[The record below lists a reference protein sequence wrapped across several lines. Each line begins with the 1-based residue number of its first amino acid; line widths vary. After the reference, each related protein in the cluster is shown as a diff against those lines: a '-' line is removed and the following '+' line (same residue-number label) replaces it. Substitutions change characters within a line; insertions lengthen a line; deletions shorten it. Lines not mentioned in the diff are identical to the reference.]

1 MSYNYNTTT
10 SPTYIPDYALP
21 QASLWTE
28 DKLNLLI
35 NFYKI
40 DPMETIIV
48 YGPTESYIEA
58 YHCKPKKDINLELEK
73 RAFEINYIPE
83 KFKFIIDNQ
92 IVPYIRYKNLKYS
105 VISNDD
111 ILYNLS
117 DEFEGIVNIKVVS
130 YDKQKLYDGTPGQC
144 STCLGKPLVEDSY
157 LNINNFNNEF
167 SISEIHSNFDIVTD
181 SFILKPNRYSY
192 SDLTNGNFIKYLND
206 TLSSSKILHAIYKVS
221 YSVIGYKVK
230 FKITCTDNG
239 MSSSG
244 EITRVVLEAK
254 DKNEGK
260 NACLGFFGYN
270 TFEDVQKMG
279 KGESSFYIE
288 SEKYIQL
295 MVTTNVMFENFSVCT
310 ALHEFCHVLGF
321 AHTHQVDNENPIKVE
336 DWIVDELLKNF
347 QNVEDVYQQIVLRD
361 VNPIHQKF
369 DTLSIMTYD
378 IQSDWNRLGLSI
390 SSNFFLSE
398 SDKNSLKLMYPEVVE
413 EKYIVYDPLIRSSTY
428 YTPYTSTVS
437 GITMIIIMILITIIY
452 FRR

>member
-1 MSYNYNTTT
+1 MDNNKYFIYFNKYYNKNKKDVDIINKIEKYFDNEINKKDSYEIIELTEFINFIGYIYNDEKIDNSLVIKLYFTILNNFKTNIKTKNINISGIKINDLDVYKYNDYNSLETNYNY
-10 SPTYIPDYALP
+10 Y
-21 QASLWTE
+21 
-28 DKLNLLI
+28 LL
-35 NFYKI
+35 Y
-40 DPMETIIV
+40 
-48 YGPTESYIEA
+48 
-58 YHCKPKKDINLELEK
+58 
-73 RAFEINYIPE
+73 
-83 KFKFIIDNQ
+83 
-92 IVPYIRYKNLKYS
+92 LKYL
-105 VISNDD
+105 ISIDELKD
-111 ILYNLS
+111 NL
-117 DEFEGIVNIKVVS
+117 I
-130 YDKQKLYDGTPGQC
+130 
-144 STCLGKPLVEDSY
+144 
-157 LNINNFNNEF
+157 
-167 SISEIHSNFDIVTD
+167 
-181 SFILKPNRYSY
+181 
-192 SDLTNGNFIKYLND
+192 NFIKYLND

-310 ALHEFCHVLGF
+310 ALHEFCHVLGV